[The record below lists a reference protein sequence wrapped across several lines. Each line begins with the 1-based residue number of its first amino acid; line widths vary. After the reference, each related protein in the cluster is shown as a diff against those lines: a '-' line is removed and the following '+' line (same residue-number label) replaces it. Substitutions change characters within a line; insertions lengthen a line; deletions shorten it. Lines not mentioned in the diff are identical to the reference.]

1 MSVAIG
7 VIGVGVMGSEHARI
21 LREETSGAKLVAVCD
36 ADEARAR
43 AIAAGAKVFT
53 DPQALIRSDQVDAV
67 LIAAPDPM
75 HGNLALQCVDAN
87 KPVLCEKPLAST
99 ASEAQRVVEAELTKG
114 KRFVQVGYM
123 RRFDQPY
130 IEIKR
135 AIGEKAIGAPVLVH
149 NIHRNPVAPD
159 WFNGPMSITNAF
171 VHEIDASRWLLNSE
185 PVSARVHSV
194 EGGDPLVVV
203 MEMDDGVLVST
214 EVFMNCQYGYHV
226 NAQVVGRTG
235 TIETSQPTSTARN
248 SSGYKATAY
257 ASNWIDRFRPAYV
270 RQLNEWVRA
279 IGVGSVTTG
288 ASAWDGYV
296 TTSVAEQIVDAMH
309 RDAFVE
315 FKVEIRPE
323 MYGSKS
329 KPE

>member
-7 VIGVGVMGSEHARI
+7 VIGVGVMGSAHARI

-36 ADEARAR
+36 ADEGRAR
-43 AIAAGAKVFT
+43 AISAGAMVYS
-53 DPQALIRSDQVDAV
+53 DPQELIRSEHVDAV
-67 LIAAPDPM
+67 LIAAPDPL
-75 HGNLALQCVDAN
+75 HGNLVLRCIEAN

-99 ASEAQRVVEAELTKG
+99 ASEALSVVEAELVKG
-114 KRFVQVGYM
+114 KRLVQVGYM

-130 IEIKR
+130 IEMRR
-135 AIGEKAIGAPVLVH
+135 AIGDGEIGAPVVVH

-159 WFNGPMSITNAF
+159 WFIGPMSITNAF

-203 MEMDDGVLVST
+203 MEMDDGVIVST

-226 NAQVVGRTG
+226 HAQVVGRTG
-235 TIETSQPTSTARN
+235 TIETLQPSVTARS
-248 SSGYKATAY
+248 SSGHSITHY
-257 ASNWIDRFRPAYV
+257 ASNWIDRFRAAYV
-270 RQLNEWVRA
+270 RQLNEWTRA
-279 IGVGSVTTG
+279 VKSGTVTDG

-296 TTSVAEQIVDAMH
+296 TTSIAEQIVDAMN
-309 RDAFVE
+309 RDASVE
-315 FKVEIRPE
+315 FKAECRPQ
-323 MYGSKS
+323 MYASKS
-329 KPE
+329 QPE